1 MIYAIDILLL
11 GQEGTRRESRRES
24 ERSCIL
30 LDAAFANFS
39 KPSHLHRPLHD
50 TSEPCCSRADY
61 RFCIS
66 QQIRAFLRR
75 HTPSKEGSEAKM
87 AAAAV
92 DGGAGAKKLSKN
104 AFRRQQKKA
113 QKERTVSIVPLSVPQ
128 LRLTMIQNR
137 RLPLPRSPSRP
148 TFPKQKHL
156 SQRLVANPMLKS
168 TLAMTP
174 CKTTTSPMTTLHF
187 PRTTPCTPNSRVFFP
202 DSTTWTK
209 PK

>member
-1 MIYAIDILLL
+1 M
-11 GQEGTRRESRRES
+11 RESRRES

-30 LDAAFANFS
+30 LDAAFANSS
-39 KPSHLHRPLHD
+39 KSFHLHRPLHNI
-50 TSEPCCSRADY
+50 SEPCCSQFDY

-66 QQIRAFLRR
+66 QQIRATLRR
-75 HTPSKEGSEAKM
+75 HTLRKEEIEAKM

-113 QKERTVSIVPLSVPQ
+113 QKERSVSLVSVSLPQ
-128 LRLTMIQNR
+128 LRLTITQNR
-137 RLPLPRSPSRP
+137 RLPLPQSPSLP

-156 SQRLVANPMLKS
+156 SQRPAANPMLKS
-168 TLAMTP
+168 ILAMTP
-174 CKTTTSPMTTLHF
+174 CKTTTYPMTILHF
-187 PRTTPCTPNSRVFFP
+187 PRTTLCMPNFRVFFP
-202 DSTTWTK
+202 DSTTWTN